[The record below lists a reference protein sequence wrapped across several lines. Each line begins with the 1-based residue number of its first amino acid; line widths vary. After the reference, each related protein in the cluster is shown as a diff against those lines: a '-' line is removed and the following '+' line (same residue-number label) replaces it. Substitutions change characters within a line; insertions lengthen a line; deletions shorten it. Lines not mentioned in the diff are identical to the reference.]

1 MTLKRYARQLNN
13 IFKVLDQMDGLRKMK
28 KLLTVVGARPQ
39 FIKAGILSKKIDGEF
54 EEVLLHTGQ
63 HYDANMS
70 EVFFNELGIKE
81 PKYNLNV
88 GSSSHAKQ
96 TAQMM
101 VGIEEVIE
109 QEKPDGVLTY
119 GDTNSTVA
127 ASLTASKML
136 IPVFHVEGGIRT
148 HCLDMPE
155 EQNRIIA
162 DHLSSMIFVSTID
175 NLREA
180 EREGLG
186 DRSYLVGD
194 IMFDSLIYYSKTVE
208 EQRHLYC
215 TNKLKGILEQR
226 TNPIDNYY
234 LATIHRPENTDR
246 EDTFLEI
253 LRALN
258 EMEELVVMATHPR
271 IRQRVIQVGRYYPNI
286 YFVEPLSYLETIFFT
301 KNANMIITDSGG
313 LHKEAYLLGIP
324 CVTILRSGWLE
335 TKKGGWNKFVAPIAE
350 DILDASTRRNID
362 RTVMRDDF
370 GNGDACGKIVELLKD
385 YYDNLSRH
393 LY

>member
-1 MTLKRYARQLNN
+1 LIRWVNREMR
-13 IFKVLDQMDGLRKMK
+13 

-39 FIKAGILSKKIDGEF
+39 FIKTGILSKMIEGEF

-70 EVFFNELGIKE
+70 EVFFNELGIKQ

-88 GSSSHAKQ
+88 GSSTHAKQ

-101 VGIEEVIE
+101 IGIEEVIE
-109 QEKPDGVLTY
+109 QEKPDGVLIY

-162 DHLSSMIFVSTID
+162 DHLSSMVFVSTVD

-180 EREGLG
+180 EKEGLG
-186 DRSYLVGD
+186 ERSYLVGD
-194 IMFDSLIYYSKTVE
+194 IMFDSLVYYSKIVE
-208 EQRHLYC
+208 EQGQEYYFR
-215 TNKLKGILEQR
+215 KLRGILVQR
-226 TNPIDNYY
+226 IESIDVFY
-234 LATIHRPENTDR
+234 LATIHRPENTDSER
-246 EDTFLEI
+246 TFSEI

-258 EMEELVVMATHPR
+258 KLDKIVILATHPR
-271 IRQRVIQVGRYYPNI
+271 IRQRIEQIGSNYPNI
-286 YFVEPLSYLETIFFT
+286 YFVEPLSYLETIFFA
-301 KNANMIITDSGG
+301 KNAKMVITDSGG
-313 LHKEAYLLGIP
+313 LHKEAYLHGTP

-335 TKKGGWNKFVAPIAE
+335 TEKGGWNKFVSPISE
-350 DILDASTRRNID
+350 DILNATMRNDID
-362 RTVMRDDF
+362 RTVVRDDF
-370 GNGDACGKIVELLKD
+370 GDGNACGRIVELLKGFF
-385 YYDNLSRH
+385 DNASLH

>member
-1 MTLKRYARQLNN
+1 MSG
-13 IFKVLDQMDGLRKMK
+13 LDSMK
-28 KLLTVVGARPQ
+28 KILTVVGARPQ
-39 FIKAGILSKKIDGEF
+39 FIKAGILSKKLEGIF
-54 EEVLLHTGQ
+54 NEVLLHTGQ

-70 EVFFNELGIKE
+70 DVFFTELGIKE

-109 QEKPDGVLTY
+109 QEKPDGVLIY

-162 DHLSSMIFVSTID
+162 DHLSSMIFVSTLD
-175 NLREA
+175 NLKEA
-180 EREGLG
+180 NKEGLG
-186 DRSYLVGD
+186 GRSYLVGD
-194 IMFDSLIYYSKTVE
+194 IMYDSLIYYSKVVE
-208 EQRHLYC
+208 DQGHDYYFS
-215 TNKLKGILEQR
+215 KLEGIFEHR
-226 TNPIDNYY
+226 TKLTDSFY
-234 LATIHRPENTDR
+234 LATIHRPENTDN
-246 EDTFLEI
+246 EDAFLEI
-253 LRALN
+253 LSALN
-258 EMEELVVMATHPR
+258 EMESPVILAAHPR
-271 IRQRVIQVGRYYPNI
+271 IRRIIDRIGCNFPNI
-286 YFVEPLSYLETIFFT
+286 YFVEPLSYLDTIFFA
-301 KNANMIITDSGG
+301 KNAKMVITDSGG
-313 LHKEAYLLGIP
+313 LHKEAYLHGTP

-335 TKKGGWNKFVAPIAE
+335 TRKGGWNKFVAPVAD
-350 DILDASTRRNID
+350 DILSAAMRNDID
-362 RTVMRDDF
+362 KTVVRDDF
-370 GNGDACGKIVELLKD
+370 GDGNACGKIVELLKVF
-385 YYDNLSRH
+385 YGNPFLQ

>member
-1 MTLKRYARQLNN
+1 
-13 IFKVLDQMDGLRKMK
+13 MK

-39 FIKAGILSKKIDGEF
+39 FIKAGILSKKIEGEF
-54 EEVLLHTGQ
+54 DEVLLHTGQ

-70 EVFFNELGIKE
+70 DIFFAELGIKE

-88 GSSSHAKQ
+88 GSLSHAKQ

-101 VGIEEVIE
+101 MGIEQVIE
-109 QEKPDGVLTY
+109 QEAPDGVLIY

-162 DHLSSMIFVSTID
+162 DHLSSMVFVSTVD

-180 EREGLG
+180 RKEGLG
-186 DRSYLVGD
+186 GRSYLVGD
-194 IMFDSLIYYSKTVE
+194 IMFDSLVYYSKVVE
-208 EQRHLYC
+208 EQGAEYYAHR
-215 TNKLKGILEQR
+215 LKGILER
-226 TNPIDNYY
+226 IADPIDSFY
-234 LATIHRPENTDR
+234 LATIHRPENTDS
-246 EDTFLEI
+246 EDNFFEI
-253 LRALN
+253 LKALN
-258 EMEELVVMATHPR
+258 QMENPVILATHPR
-271 IRQRVIQVGRYYPNI
+271 IRHKIEQVGSIYPNI
-286 YFVEPLSYLETIFFT
+286 YFVEPLSYLETIFFA

-313 LHKEAYLLGIP
+313 LHKEAYLHGTP
-324 CVTILRSGWLE
+324 CVTVLRSGWLE
-335 TKKGGWNKFVAPIAE
+335 TTKGGWNQFVAPVAD
-350 DILDASTRRNID
+350 DIIEAVTRGEID
-362 RTVMRDDF
+362 RTVVRDDF
-370 GNGDACGKIVELLKD
+370 GDGNACGRIVGLLKE
-385 YYDNLSRH
+385 YFDNSTLH